1 MLKSPN
7 QANNLLSTY
16 AGRVKKYFETQN
28 KKGNFEQGFK
38 NQTQN
43 KFISVDG
50 DAVACTCECHG
61 QKQSQLKRKIVLN
74 KGGTNS
80 FNSFRGKFKSSQQN
94 LIYTSRS
101 SKINLFFKVLN
112 ETILSKPIYIYTL
125 IALIFFAY
133 RSSVSPFTYQVFLIP
148 LLFYIALAIFKEYYI
163 NYHKFIL
170 DRDIL
175 RGYQVK
181 VLNKLSQAKQQ
192 IQNQKSKSNNAQQT
206 QNENEKEI
214 NHIKCCQLEPSDIL
228 LIKKDEFVPAD
239 VLILDSSERY
249 FDVNSQKIN
258 GQSSLQP
265 KQALRV
271 TFEDPN
277 SQVKGKFEEYKKQL
291 NCTVEYNYESN
302 VAEEMEGTLRLK
314 VEPTGEKFTIQ
325 NILLNGTYLH
335 RVDWVFGLVLKC
347 GKESHI
353 YDNTNYNSRKKNFF
367 ERIISKFSYFLIAV
381 LIMLS
386 LLSRLLYTE
395 RRAND
400 SQLSD
405 IQAYL
410 SQNYWHNDKSILIDS
425 RTFYIIY
432 SICLPL
438 SIFALLDFL
447 LIYQKI
453 QLEYNS
459 QKQSIVVNNPDALP
473 NLSVVNW
480 AFFDKTGTIANNRL
494 KIESIIVENELYF
507 LDKQSQF
514 YKQMLDIEG
523 EQDMLI
529 DDQEIQIA
537 GLGIQPAGQS
547 VLNPKTK
554 ENVEQD
560 DQFKYQESGN
570 QLTETLKM
578 NQNSNYNNTK
588 ILDNKQNLIQS
599 NNPFVAKVAIQ
610 TSIMMSNNNGNIESS
625 LFGMKNGIDSNKLKL
640 QKNGSYRVN
649 TLGEVQSPFG
659 KSTSNSQEQRK
670 RIESVF
676 VKAAPSRFA
685 TTNSNNN
692 NNNTNIHTVQGI
704 ISNEATSLND
714 LHKIDSNKPNTFSP
728 IIETSIQ
735 KNEHSN
741 DSIPQKNGSENR
753 LQFSPEFNQTKKQ
766 NQNQNQQQDQEQ
778 DRKYSFA
785 LDYQQ
790 QQNQNYE
797 KNGNLQQQ
805 NQQNEQ
811 DQQGNDNFHRE
822 ENGVQM
828 STNRSL
834 KVKSEERIIDSIK
847 SNNTNN
853 DINKNNSHLK
863 NQSDDQGM
871 ICNFLGLQDDENQ
884 EKNEHYKGDY
894 ITYQNK
900 DKDVNNIGLL
910 FSVGSSQKVKL
921 PKKHNTIIQE
931 VEVKYEGEDEE
942 NDDKR
947 DQMAQNVNRDLSPKS
962 SILVGKQKSSS
973 SANITNSNL
982 LSSPKFKSN
991 KSQSFNNLHDTNGGQ
1006 NKMNYTVINTEGQ
1019 TGMFGQDSS
1028 IQEQDEIKED
1038 YSVNITEEEN
1048 NLQLPSE
1055 NQEVNQVSMWNYGN
1069 QKQNRKI
1076 NFTIY
1081 DIQSPSVYHINPL
1094 AVPQPT
1100 GNSFIQQNYEKKFS
1114 IQNLEVVSPLPNFH
1128 VKKVTSNLY
1137 DQQESFAN
1145 ILNPS
1150 DKRIQ
1155 GFDFQNK
1162 QPSAQELNPQS
1173 IQKSPSLKIESKDMI
1188 ASQTSQKGL
1197 KSFKKRMLSRGAS
1210 LDINSAAIVSKRG
1223 VHFAG
1228 VNVEDNTSSTSPLQR
1243 SNPLKQIHEVS
1254 KQFQYLK
1261 HSRSNNANDNILKTN
1276 YSPTEFQK
1284 NKMNLLNELGHL
1296 SPVSFKRANHLQ
1308 RLTRMNQQI
1317 LSHQNAPTNAITN
1330 TTTSN
1335 IKQSQISEISIQKI
1349 TYHEGE
1355 EEFIN
1360 RLSDYKD
1367 STQDFVKALIV
1378 CQGWKIK
1385 VGKDGR
1391 HKKMEGKKR
1400 EDEYIFKYI
1409 ENLGI
1414 KCKLQMKRNQFY
1426 IISNTKNPTAPS
1438 NKVVI
1443 RKSIDFYKERNR
1455 SSFLVEES
1463 QIPNETE
1470 KISSKIISSPVSYH
1484 LYVRG
1489 GTSILDLCKD
1499 MNEMFKERL
1508 RFCIAKQFDLGC
1520 RAIIYGKKQVTR
1532 KQAEEIESNIKTIK
1546 SQVEEFEGFYEKLLS
1561 EMESEIHFLGCIFIQ
1576 DQINEG
1582 FQENL
1587 QFLND
1592 SLVKVGILS
1601 GDTQEKVKSVANLT
1615 QFASPEFGL
1624 PQKIFEIEGINHDE
1638 ISISIK
1644 KSLASLKDL
1653 ISSNEQSNNKMLL
1666 IENREPDYH
1675 NVHDGNNI
1683 EKNLEQNQQLQSIQF
1698 TQDRKVF
1705 QNVLIVGQKQL
1716 DLIST
1721 NQTLEA
1727 HFAFI
1732 LAHVGKVIAYELRAE
1747 HKQYFVRLVKFIDPK
1762 NVVMSVGDGWND
1774 ALMMQISDISFEL
1787 RQGDLTNQKAEHALS
1802 SDLKSIQTQKSQ
1814 VNSSKSS
1821 KKQLTK
1827 KSQTY
1832 GNHILNNK
1840 EIIFPF
1846 KTSQF
1851 SQDEDK
1857 KKTITSFSFPNA
1869 GDLIIQD
1876 LHLICNLMKS
1886 YSPKLFRQLQYII
1899 FKSFYFSFLLFL
1911 FNLSSNWEF
1920 FSGNLQ
1926 LKNSDIVFLQIILFI
1941 PRIVIYILLYDPIKS
1956 NTQLFEQFDKL
1967 YHNNRVQ
1974 RQQLRVSSLFTNSL
1988 IESIIHFLL
1997 MFLTCVFSDINDSYD
2012 NLRLS
2017 IVLQVI
2023 IVTHFTM
2030 FYSQELN
2037 VRFPNIVITYNII
2050 YEVIASYLYL
2060 GVYLE
2065 YSSFTRNDLGEVF
2078 RNGQQIMC
2086 LIFNITTCIL
2096 FSYLYSEFRVTF
2108 NDQLLNKFFNQVES
2122 MSQQIKSIFENVRKK
2137 QESHIL
2143 GDQSNK
2149 QSNSMNR
2156 VNSYHQLLF
2165 DREWQQYIEIIAQL
2179 EHFLENQLTLIKKPF
2194 QLIKKIFKNVK
2205 IDKHIEQILN
2215 PAELSMSIGQG
2226 FSKTSLQFIDQGL
2239 QKNYDAQH
2247 SKSTLNNLRFNM
2259 GLITMPS
2266 LIICIL
2272 SYSLNEPLRGEE
2284 SYSENVATFRLFSLI
2299 ICIIYIILSF
2309 ALLREKFLVVMNQIM
2324 FLFIAFSLIFQII
2337 YEWYKRIDFIALSP
2351 FISYFISLIPYKF
2364 IPSVFFSSFN
2374 LAQQYVWFAVQINQ
2388 KITQDQQQYLKDG
2401 QSTLFSV
2408 YLYICY
2414 FALIITILGVS
2425 LQNKYIEETDQKN
2438 QFLLK
2443 IQFQEEKS
2451 QRQDILGI
2459 LLPEF
2464 IREDVILGKTNFSR
2478 DQEEASILF
2487 CDISDFDKIM
2497 DIEDYKIVSLLDNLF
2512 REFDE
2517 LTFQY
2522 GLQKIETVG
2531 KTYMAAGGLKAVE
2544 KNLSKKIAKS
2554 HHFIRM
2560 LIMSNKMHQVAA
2572 KSQWGEGY
2580 PIKLKI
2586 GVHIGPIT
2594 AGVIGYHK
2602 PQFSLIGDTVNTT
2615 SRLCSNCEPGRS
2627 LFSDIIFEKISPF
2640 LENNATDIDWA
2651 YEEFQF
2657 EAKGKGL
2664 LKSYYIAE
2672 FIENDFQKSQNIEYT
2687 SIDYDK
2693 QQQKVG
2699 QVVQTKR
2706 QKDRYKTKIFD
2717 LKPHFTD
2724 NEFDN
2729 AVDESQ
2735 DLRSPGSDQNSGEIP
2750 KSLNF
2755 KKSII
2760 GGDLFFEKKKN
2771 SKSQG
2776 NKIVSDEFKSQDSL
2790 HNEQNSKSVHKYPS
2804 NNNSYIQPASNNISL
2819 LNMQPQKN
2827 YELNGQNE
2835 TSNMLS
2841 PSILNKREKS
2851 DKINGILNL
2860 KKGKQNSVQ
2869 NSLILE
2875 NGGEDQRKHPSNVSI
2890 PLNNTGIKVQ
2900 VNEQKSVHSLQ
2911 MADQQNPQED
2921 DRSAIVAAST
2931 FKVNQDNENRRVS
2944 KLRIIDPKGILKR
2957 QNSKVKED
2965 LMEKS
2970 IMSDIGKNIQNIDQ
2984 EESQSTSVTDEN
2996 EIEVLKYNW
3005 FLLASNHDQN
3015 HLYKNF
3021 ESQQFQ
3027 KHSFVFNF
3035 QLVIM
3040 LLLNFLM
3047 MTFRILILQNGLNWI
3062 FYSIDIIS
3070 IVMAIIPVL
3079 SWEKLWKTH
3088 QLRSITLWIYLL
3100 SIISILG
3107 EFYYSYNGIFK
3118 IFDML
3123 HIQII
3128 AIMAIVNKCIRF
3140 TDAIAF
3146 SFCLIV
3152 AFQII
3157 DIFKG
3162 AYCMS
3167 DIIII
3172 TLPIIGFLSQ
3182 KRQST
3187 KRCLEFFN
3195 KNRSN
3200 DHQKHQEVRLLV
3212 HLLPSHIFDR
3222 FLRNPE
3228 DKNIFTE
3235 KFTMTTL
3242 LFADISGFT
3251 AYSSNKKPE
3260 QVVHMLKS
3268 LFTKFDHKCI
3278 KHNVFKLYTIGD
3290 CYIVMGFSDANKR
3303 DPPAEAKNVLEMGF
3317 SMIESLRQFRQ
3328 EQKDPSDQNADIH
3341 MRIGIHIGDIIGGVI
3356 GKNVVRYDIYGKDV
3370 LLANKMESNG
3380 EKGRILISDPL
3391 KQVIQE
3397 HFPDKFEF
3405 KSGPEVQVKSINI
3418 KMKSYFVDQTQK
3430 QD

>member
-1 MLKSPN
+1 MLKSSN
-7 QANNLLSTY
+7 QANNILSTY
-16 AGRVKKYFETQN
+16 AGRVKKYFETSN

-43 KFISVDG
+43 KFISADG
-50 DAVACTCECHG
+50 EAVVCTCECHG
-61 QKQSQLKRKIVLN
+61 QKQSQLKRKP
-74 KGGTNS
+74 G
-80 FNSFRGKFKSSQQN
+80 
-94 LIYTSRS
+94 
-101 SKINLFFKVLN
+101 
-112 ETILSKPIYIYTL
+112 
-125 IALIFFAY
+125 
-133 RSSVSPFTYQVFLIP
+133 
-148 LLFYIALAIFKEYYI
+148 
-163 NYHKFIL
+163 
-170 DRDIL
+170 
-175 RGYQVK
+175 
-181 VLNKLSQAKQQ
+181 
-192 IQNQKSKSNNAQQT
+192 
-206 QNENEKEI
+206 
-214 NHIKCCQLEPSDIL
+214 DIL

-249 FDVNSQKIN
+249 FDVNTQKIN

-265 KQALRV
+265 KEALRV

-353 YDNTNYNSRKKNFF
+353 YDNTNYSSKKKNFF

-400 SQLSD
+400 TQLSD

-453 QLEYNS
+453 QLQYNS
-459 QKQSIVVNNPDALP
+459 SKQSIVVNNPDALP
-473 NLSVVNW
+473 NLGVVNW
-480 AFFDKTGTIANNRL
+480 AFFDKTGTITNNRL

-514 YKQMLDIEG
+514 YKQMLDVENQ
-523 EQDMLI
+523 QDLLV
-529 DDQEIQIA
+529 DDQDIQIA
-537 GLGIQPAGQS
+537 GLGLGIHPAGQS

-554 ENVEQD
+554 EQIEQD
-560 DQFKYQESGN
+560 DQLKHQESGN

-578 NQNSNYNNTK
+578 NLNNNYNTK
-588 ILDNKQNLIQS
+588 MFDSKHNLIQS

-610 TSIMMSNNNGNIESS
+610 TSIMMNNNNGNIESS
-625 LFGMKNGIDSNKLKL
+625 LFTIKNGIDANKLKL
-640 QKNGSYRVN
+640 QKNSSFRVN

-676 VKAAPSRFA
+676 VKAPSRFA
-685 TTNSNNN
+685 TINSNNT
-692 NNNTNIHTVQGI
+692 NTHVNTVLGI
-704 ISNEATSLND
+704 ISNEVTSLND
-714 LHKIDSNKPNTFSP
+714 LNKNDNNKPNTFSP
-728 IIETSIQ
+728 IIEASIQ

-741 DSIPQKNGSENR
+741 DSIPQKEKDERENR
-753 LQFSPEFNQTKKQ
+753 LQFSPDFNQTKKQ
-766 NQNQNQQQDQEQ
+766 NQNQNLALEQ

-790 QQNQNYE
+790 QQNQNDE
-797 KNGNLQQQ
+797 KNGFNKQQKPS
-805 NQQNEQ
+805 NEQ
-811 DQQGNDNFHRE
+811 DQPGQDNPHRE
-822 ENGVQM
+822 ENGVQI
-828 STNRSL
+828 SSNRSIE
-834 KVKSEERIIDSIK
+834 VKSEERMMSSYK
-847 SNNTNN
+847 SNASNN
-853 DINKNNSHLK
+853 DMNQNNSHK
-863 NQSDDQGM
+863 KHQSDEQGM
-871 ICNFLGLQDDENQ
+871 ICNFLGLQDDEKQERNENNQ
-884 EKNEHYKGDY
+884 GDY

-900 DKDVNNIGLL
+900 DKDVNNIGIL
-910 FSVGSSQKVKL
+910 FSIGSNQKVKL

-931 VEVKYEGEDEE
+931 VEVKYEGEDDE
-942 NDDKR
+942 NDDQR
-947 DQMAQNVNRDLSPKS
+947 EQIAQNVNRDLSPKS
-962 SILVGKQKSSS
+962 SILAGKQKSSS

-982 LSSPKFKSN
+982 PSSPKFKTN
-991 KSQSFNNLHDTNGGQ
+991 KSQSFNNLHDTNGQ
-1006 NKMNYTVINTEGQ
+1006 IKMNNTVMNTDGQ

-1038 YSVNITEEEN
+1038 YSVNISEEEQ
-1048 NLQLPSE
+1048 NLELPSE
-1055 NQEVNQVSMWNYGN
+1055 NQEVNQVTMWNYGN
-1069 QKQNRKI
+1069 RQQI
-1076 NFTIY
+1076 QMQNFTLY
-1081 DIQSPSVYHINPL
+1081 DIQSPSAYHINPS

-1100 GNSFIQQNYEKKFS
+1100 GNSFIQQQNEKKFS
-1114 IQNLEVVSPLPNFH
+1114 LQNLEVVSPLPNFP

-1155 GFDFQNK
+1155 GLDQQNK
-1162 QPSAQELNPQS
+1162 QSSAQELNTQGLS
-1173 IQKSPSLKIESKDMI
+1173 KSPSLKIESKDMI
-1188 ASQTSQKGL
+1188 TSQTSQKGL
-1197 KSFKKRMLSRGAS
+1197 QSFKKRMLSRGAS
-1210 LDINSAAIVSKRG
+1210 LDINQAAIVGKRG
-1223 VHFAG
+1223 VRFAG
-1228 VNVEDNTSSTSPLQR
+1228 TNAEDNANTGTSPLQR
-1243 SNPLKQIHEVS
+1243 SNTLKQIHEVS

-1261 HSRSNNANDNILKTN
+1261 HSRSNNTNDNIQKTN
-1276 YSPTEFQK
+1276 QSPTEFK
-1284 NKMNLLNELGHL
+1284 KSEMNLLNELGDL

-1308 RLTRMNQQI
+1308 RLTRMNLQI
-1317 LSHQNAPTNAITN
+1317 LSHQNAPNNAMTN

-1335 IKQSQISEISIQKI
+1335 IKQSQISEMSIQKI

-1355 EEFIN
+1355 GEFIN
-1360 RLSDYKD
+1360 RLCDYKD

-1391 HKKMEGKKR
+1391 HKKMDGKKR

-1443 RKSIDFYKERNR
+1443 RKSIDFYRERNR

-1463 QIPNETE
+1463 QIPNDTE
-1470 KISSKIISSPVSYH
+1470 KISSKILSSPISYH

-1489 GTSILDLCKD
+1489 DTSILDLCKD

-1532 KQAEEIESNIKTIK
+1532 KQAEEIESNIKTMK
-1546 SQVEEFEGFYEKLLS
+1546 TQVEEFEGFYDQLLQ

-1582 FQENL
+1582 FHENL

-1615 QFASPEFGL
+1615 QFTSPEFGL
-1624 PQKIFEIEGINHDE
+1624 SQKIFEIEGTNHDE

-1653 ISSNEQSNNKMLL
+1653 ISSNDQTDNKMMLMDNH
-1666 IENREPDYH
+1666 EADYH

-1683 EKNLEQNQQLQSIQF
+1683 EKNLEQNEQLQSIQF

-1747 HKQYFVRLVKFIDPK
+1747 HKQYFIRLVKFIDPK
-1762 NVVMSVGDGWND
+1762 NIVMSIGDGWND

-1814 VNSSKSS
+1814 VNSSKGL
-1821 KKQLTK
+1821 KKQFPQ

-1851 SQDEDK
+1851 PQEDEK
-1857 KKTITSFSFPNA
+1857 KKIITSFSFPNA

-1876 LHLICNLMKS
+1876 LHLIYNLMKS
-1886 YSPKLFRQLQYII
+1886 YSPKLFKQFQYII

-1926 LKNSDIVFLQIILFI
+1926 LKNSDLVFLQIILFI
-1941 PRIVIYILLYDPIKS
+1941 PRIIVFILFYNPIKN
-1956 NTQLFEQFDKL
+1956 NTQLFQQFDKL

-1974 RQQLRVSSLFTNSL
+1974 KQQLRVSSLFTNSL

-1997 MFLTCVFSDINDSYD
+1997 MFLTCVFSDINDSYE

-2023 IVTHFTM
+2023 IVTHFKM

-2037 VRFPNIVITYNII
+2037 VRFPNIIITCNII

-2060 GVYLE
+2060 GVYLQ
-2065 YSSFTRNDLGEVF
+2065 YNSFARSDLGEVF
-2078 RNGQQIMC
+2078 RNGQQIMV
-2086 LIFNITTCIL
+2086 LIFNITSCIL
-2096 FSYLYSEFRVTF
+2096 FSYFYTEFRVTI
-2108 NDQLLNKFFNQVES
+2108 NDQLLNKFFNQVET
-2122 MSQQIKSIFENVRKK
+2122 MSQQIKQIFESVRKR
-2137 QESHIL
+2137 QESHL
-2143 GDQSNK
+2143 MGDQSNK
-2149 QSNSMNR
+2149 QSHSINR
-2156 VNSYHQLLF
+2156 VNSYHQLIF
-2165 DREWQQYIEIIAQL
+2165 DKEWQQYIEIIAQL
-2179 EHFLENQLTLIKKPF
+2179 EQFLENQLTLIKKPF

-2215 PAELSMSIGQG
+2215 PAELSMSIDQG

-2247 SKSTLNNLRFNM
+2247 SKYTLNSLRFNM
-2259 GLITMPS
+2259 GLITIPS

-2272 SYSLNEPLRGEE
+2272 SYSLNEPLSGEE
-2284 SYSENVATFRLFSLI
+2284 AYSENVATFRLFTLI

-2309 ALLREKFLVVMNQIM
+2309 ALLREKFLVIMNQIM
-2324 FLFIAFSLIFQII
+2324 FLFIAVSLVFQII
-2337 YEWYKRIDFIALSP
+2337 YGWYKSIDFIALSP
-2351 FISYFISLIPYKF
+2351 FISYFISLIPYQF

-2374 LAQQYVWFAVQINQ
+2374 LAQQYIWFAVQINQ
-2388 KITQDQQQYLKDG
+2388 KILQDQQQYLKDG

-2414 FALIITILGVS
+2414 FALIITILGIS

-2487 CDISDFDKIM
+2487 CDVSDFDKIM
-2497 DIEDYKIVSLLDNLF
+2497 DREDNKIVSLLDNLF

-2544 KNLSKKIAKS
+2544 KNLSKKITKS

-2572 KSQWGEGY
+2572 KSQWGDGY

-2640 LENNATDIDWA
+2640 LENNTTDIDWA

-2687 SIDYDK
+2687 SVDYDK
-2693 QQQKVG
+2693 QQQKVR

-2729 AVDESQ
+2729 AADESQ
-2735 DLRSPGSDQNSGEIP
+2735 ELRSPGDQNSGDMP

-2755 KKSII
+2755 KKSIME
-2760 GGDLFFEKKKN
+2760 GDVFFEKKKN
-2771 SKSQG
+2771 RKNSS
-2776 NKIVSDEFKSQDSL
+2776 NNENKSQDSL

-2804 NNNSYIQPASNNISL
+2804 NNNSYIQPVSNNISL
-2819 LNMQPQKN
+2819 LNMPPQKN
-2827 YELNGQNE
+2827 SELHGQNE
-2835 TSNMLS
+2835 NSNMLS
-2841 PSILNKREKS
+2841 PSILKKREKS

-2860 KKGKQNSVQ
+2860 RKGKQNSVQ

-2875 NGGEDQRKHPSNVSI
+2875 NGTEDQKRYPSNISI

-2900 VNEQKSVHSLQ
+2900 VNEQKSVNSIQ
-2911 MADQQNPQED
+2911 MGDQQNPQED

-2931 FKVNQDNENRRVS
+2931 FKVNSDNENRRIS
-2944 KLRIIDPKGILKR
+2944 RLKIIDPKGILKR

-2984 EESQSTSVTDEN
+2984 EESQSTSATDEN

-3005 FLLASNHDQN
+3005 FLLPSNPDQN

-3027 KHSFVFNF
+3027 KHNFVFNF

-3079 SWEKLWKTH
+3079 SWEKLWKAH
-3088 QLRSITLWIYLL
+3088 QLRSITLYIYFL
-3100 SIISILG
+3100 SIVSILG
-3107 EFYYSYNGIFK
+3107 EFYYSNNGVFK

-3128 AIMAIVNKCIRF
+3128 AIMATINKCIRF
-3140 TDAIAF
+3140 TDAIIF

-3212 HLLPSHIFDR
+3212 HLLPSHVNFYQIVIKLIILIIIVLKIFDK
-3222 FLRNPE
+3222 FLRSPE
-3228 DKNIFTE
+3228 DNSIFTE
-3235 KFTMTTL
+3235 KFKQTTL

-3303 DPPAEAKNVLEMGF
+3303 DPPTEAKNVLEMGF

-3380 EKGRILISDPL
+3380 ERGRILISDPL

-3397 HFPDKFEF
+3397 HFPDKFEY

>member
-1 MLKSPN
+1 MIDKSLYTN
-7 QANNLLSTY
+7 RSTIDQQKLHKNL
-16 AGRVKKYFETQN
+16 
-28 KKGNFEQGFK
+28 
-38 NQTQN
+38 
-43 KFISVDG
+43 I
-50 DAVACTCECHG
+50 
-61 QKQSQLKRKIVLN
+61 
-74 KGGTNS
+74 NS
-80 FNSFRGKFKSSQQN
+80 FFTK
-94 LIYTSRS
+94 
-101 SKINLFFKVLN
+101 KVLVN
-112 ETILSKPIYIYTL
+112 
-125 IALIFFAY
+125 
-133 RSSVSPFTYQVFLIP
+133 SPKNP
-148 LLFYIALAIFKEYYI
+148 
-163 NYHKFIL
+163 
-170 DRDIL
+170 
-175 RGYQVK
+175 G
-181 VLNKLSQAKQQ
+181 
-192 IQNQKSKSNNAQQT
+192 
-206 QNENEKEI
+206 
-214 NHIKCCQLEPSDIL
+214 DIL

-249 FDVNSQKIN
+249 FDVNTQKIN

-265 KQALRV
+265 KEALRV
-271 TFEDPN
+271 TFGKLSKQKYQQNQFFLKNQKIQKEDPN

-302 VAEEMEGTLRLK
+302 IAEEMEGTLRLK

-347 GKESHI
+347 GKE
-353 YDNTNYNSRKKNFF
+353 T
-367 ERIISKFSYFLIAV
+367 V

-400 SQLSD
+400 TQLSD
-405 IQAYL
+405 VQAYL
-410 SQNYWHNDKSILIDS
+410 SQNYWHNDKTILIDS

-453 QLEYNS
+453 QLQYNNSS
-459 QKQSIVVNNPDALP
+459 QKQPIVVNNPDALP

-480 AFFDKTGTIANNRL
+480 AFFDKTGTITNNRL

-514 YKQMLDIEG
+514 YKQMLDVENQ
-523 EQDMLI
+523 QDLFI
-529 DDQEIQIA
+529 DDQDIQLA
-537 GLGIQPAGQS
+537 QLGIQPAGQS
-547 VLNPKTK
+547 VLNPKNK
-554 ENVEQD
+554 DEQE
-560 DQFKYQESGN
+560 DQYKHQESAN

-578 NQNSNYNNTK
+578 NQNNNYNTK
-588 ILDNKQNLIQS
+588 IFDSKHNLMQS

-625 LFGMKNGIDSNKLKL
+625 LFGVKNGMDSNKLKI
-640 QKNGSYRVN
+640 QKNGSYRMN

-676 VKAAPSRFA
+676 VKAPSRFA
-685 TTNSNNN
+685 PSSNNN
-692 NNNTNIHTVQGI
+692 NSTNANIVLGLTQ
-704 ISNEATSLND
+704 NEVVSLND
-714 LHKIDSNKPNTFSP
+714 LNKNDKNKANAFSP
-728 IIETSIQ
+728 IIEASIQ
-735 KNEHSN
+735 RNEHSL
-741 DSIPQKNGSENR
+741 DSIPQKGGADNNK
-753 LQFSPEFNQTKKQ
+753 LQFSPDFNQTK
-766 NQNQNQQQDQEQ
+766 NQNHNQNLDQQQ

-797 KNGNLQQQ
+797 KNNQKQQQ
-805 NQQNEQ
+805 DQQNEQ
-811 DQQGNDNFHRE
+811 DYQGI
-822 ENGVQM
+822 ENLQRDENRVQI

-834 KVKSEERIIDSIK
+834 EVKSEECIIK
-847 SNNTNN
+847 NHNRNNET
-853 DINKNNSHLK
+853 NKNNSDMK
-863 NQSDDQGM
+863 NQSDEQGM

-884 EKNEHYKGDY
+884 EKNEHNKGNY

-900 DKDVNNIGLL
+900 DNEVNNIGLL
-910 FSVGSSQKVKL
+910 FSIGSNQKVKM

-942 NDDKR
+942 NDDQR
-947 DQMAQNVNRDLSPKS
+947 EQMAQNINRDLSPKS
-962 SILVGKQKSSS
+962 SILAGKQKSSS
-973 SANITNSNL
+973 SANITNSNHP
-982 LSSPKFKSN
+982 SSPKFKSN
-991 KSQSFNNLHDTNGGQ
+991 KSQSFNNLHDINGQ
-1006 NKMNYTVINTEGQ
+1006 IKMNNTVMNTEGQ

-1028 IQEQDEIKED
+1028 IQEQDEIKEE
-1038 YSVNITEEEN
+1038 YSVNISEEEEN
-1048 NLQLPSE
+1048 LELPSE
-1055 NQEVNQVSMWNYGN
+1055 NQEVNRVTMWNFSN
-1069 QKQNRKI
+1069 QQQIKI
-1076 NFTIY
+1076 QNFTLY
-1081 DIQSPSVYHINPL
+1081 DIQSPSTYHINPL

-1100 GNSFIQQNYEKKFS
+1100 GNSFIQQNNEKKFS
-1114 IQNLEVVSPLPNFH
+1114 LQNLEVVSPLPNFN

-1137 DQQESFAN
+1137 DQQESFPN

-1155 GFDFQNK
+1155 GFDLQSK
-1162 QPSAQELNPQS
+1162 QPSAQEL
-1173 IQKSPSLKIESKDMI
+1173 KSPSLKIESKDMI
-1188 ASQTSQKGL
+1188 TSQTSQKGL
-1197 KSFKKRMLSRGAS
+1197 QSFKKRMLSRGAS
-1210 LDINSAAIVSKRG
+1210 LDINQAAIINKRG
-1223 VHFAG
+1223 VRFAG
-1228 VNVEDNTSSTSPLQR
+1228 ANGEDNSNGTSPLQR
-1243 SNPLKQIHEVS
+1243 SNTLKQIHEVS

-1261 HSRSNNANDNILKTN
+1261 HSRSNNTNEILKSNT
-1276 YSPTEFQK
+1276 SPTEFK
-1284 NKMNLLNELGHL
+1284 KTELNLLSELGDL

-1308 RLTRMNQQI
+1308 RLTRMNLQI
-1317 LSHQNAPTNAITN
+1317 LSHQNAPTNAIAN

-1335 IKQSQISEISIQKI
+1335 IKQSQMSEISIQKI

-1391 HKKMEGKKR
+1391 HKKMDGKKR

-1443 RKSIDFYKERNR
+1443 RKSIDFYRERNR

-1463 QIPNETE
+1463 QIPNENE
-1470 KISSKIISSPVSYH
+1470 KMSKILNSPVTYH

-1489 GTSILDLCKD
+1489 DTSILDLCKD

-1532 KQAEEIESNIKTIK
+1532 KQAEEIESNIKTMK
-1546 SQVEEFEGFYEKLLS
+1546 SQVEEFEGFYDKLLQ

-1615 QFASPEFGL
+1615 QFTSPEFGL
-1624 PQKIFEIEGINHDE
+1624 SQKIFEIEGTTHDE

-1653 ISSNEQSNNKMLL
+1653 ISSNEQSDNKMPMV
-1666 IENREPDYH
+1666 ENREPDYH

-1683 EKNLEQNQQLQSIQF
+1683 EKNLEQNQLLQSIQF

-1762 NVVMSVGDGWND
+1762 NVVMSIGDGWND
-1774 ALMMQISDISFEL
+1774 ALMMQISDVSFEL
-1787 RQGDLTNQKAEHALS
+1787 RQGDISNQKAEHALS

-1814 VNSSKSS
+1814 VNSSKVM
-1821 KKQLTK
+1821 KKQQPK
-1827 KSQTY
+1827 KAQTY
-1832 GNHILNNK
+1832 GNHILNK
-1840 EIIFPF
+1840 DIIFPF
-1846 KTSQF
+1846 RTTQF
-1851 SQDEDK
+1851 SQDDEK
-1857 KKTITSFSFPNA
+1857 KKIITSFSFPNA

-1876 LHLICNLMKS
+1876 LHLIYHLMKS
-1886 YSPKLFRQLQYII
+1886 YSPKLFKQFQYII

-1926 LKNSDIVFLQIILFI
+1926 LKNSDIIFLQIILFI
-1941 PRIVIYILLYDPIKS
+1941 PRIIIYILLYDPTKS
-1956 NTQLFEQFDKL
+1956 NMKLLEQFDKL
-1967 YHNNRVQ
+1967 YHNNKVQ

-1997 MFLTCVFSDINDSYD
+1997 IFLTCVFSDINESFE

-2017 IVLQVI
+2017 IILQVI
-2023 IVTHFTM
+2023 IVTHFKM
-2030 FYSQELN
+2030 F
-2037 VRFPNIVITYNII
+2037 
-2050 YEVIASYLYL
+2050 
-2060 GVYLE
+2060 
-2065 YSSFTRNDLGEVF
+2065 YSSFTRSDLGEIF
-2078 RNGQQIMC
+2078 RNGQQMMC
-2086 LIFNITTCIL
+2086 IIFNVIMCIL
-2096 FSYLYSEFRVTF
+2096 FSYLYSEFRVVI
-2108 NDQLLNKFFNQVES
+2108 NDQLLNKFFNQIEI
-2122 MSQQIKSIFENVRKK
+2122 MSQQIKQIFESVRRK
-2137 QESHIL
+2137 QSSHTL

-2149 QSNSMNR
+2149 QSHSMNR
-2156 VNSYHQLLF
+2156 VNSYHQLMF
-2165 DREWQQYIEIIAQL
+2165 DKEWQQYIEVIAQL
-2179 EHFLENQLTLIKKPF
+2179 EHFLENQLTHIKKPF

-2215 PAELSMSIGQG
+2215 PAELSMSIDQG

-2247 SKSTLNNLRFNM
+2247 SKYTLNSLRFNM
-2259 GLITMPS
+2259 GLITIPS

-2272 SYSLNEPLRGEE
+2272 SYSLNEPLSGEE
-2284 SYSENVATFRLFSLI
+2284 SYSENVATFRLFTLI

-2309 ALLREKFLVVMNQIM
+2309 ALLREKFLVIMNQIM
-2324 FLFIAFSLIFQII
+2324 FLII
-2337 YEWYKRIDFIALSP
+2337 YGWYKKIDFIALAP

-2374 LAQQYVWFAVQINQ
+2374 LAQQYVWFAVHINQ
-2388 KITQDQQQYLKDG
+2388 EIIKDQQQYLKEG

-2414 FALIITILGVS
+2414 FALIFTILGIS

-2487 CDISDFDKIM
+2487 CDVSDFDKIM
-2497 DIEDYKIVSLLDNLF
+2497 DREDYKIVSLLDNLF

-2544 KNLSKKIAKS
+2544 KNLSKKITKS

-2572 KSQWGEGY
+2572 KSQWGDGY
-2580 PIKLKI
+2580 PVKLKI

-2640 LENNATDIDWA
+2640 LENNTTDIDWA

-2693 QQQKVG
+2693 QQQKVR

-2735 DLRSPGSDQNSGEIP
+2735 ELRSPGDQNSGDMP

-2760 GGDLFFEKKKN
+2760 EGDPFFDKKKN
-2771 SKSQG
+2771 RKNSG
-2776 NKIVSDEFKSQDSL
+2776 NKVVSDEFKSQDSL

-2804 NNNSYIQPASNNISL
+2804 NNTSYIQPISNNVSL
-2819 LNMQPQKN
+2819 INIQVQKN
-2827 YELNGQNE
+2827 SELNGQNE

-2841 PSILNKREKS
+2841 PSILKKREKN
-2851 DKINGILNL
+2851 DRINGILNL
-2860 KKGKQNSVQ
+2860 KKSRPNSVQ

-2875 NGGEDQRKHPSNVSI
+2875 NGVEDQKRYPSNKSI

-2900 VNEQKSVHSLQ
+2900 MNDQKSINSLQ
-2911 MADQQNPQED
+2911 MGDQQNPQED

-2931 FKVNQDNENRRVS
+2931 YKVNQDSENNRRFS
-2944 KLRIIDPKGILKR
+2944 KLKIIDPKGILKR
-2957 QNSKVKED
+2957 QSSKVKED

-2984 EESQSTSVTDEN
+2984 EESQSTSATDEN

-3005 FLLASNHDQN
+3005 FLLANNHDQN
-3015 HLYKNF
+3015 HLFKNF

-3027 KHSFVFNF
+3027 KHSFVFNI

-3088 QLRSITLWIYLL
+3088 QLRTITLWVYLL

-3107 EFYYSYNGIFK
+3107 EYCYSYNGVFK

-3128 AIMAIVNKCIRF
+3128 AIMAIINKCLRF
-3140 TDAIAF
+3140 TDAIVF
-3146 SFCLIV
+3146 SFCLIIS
-3152 AFQII
+3152 FQII

-3167 DIIII
+3167 DIILI

-3228 DKNIFTE
+3228 DNSIFTE
-3235 KFTMTTL
+3235 KFTQTTL

-3317 SMIESLRQFRQ
+3317 SMIESLRQFRL

-3380 EKGRILISDPL
+3380 ERGRILISDPL